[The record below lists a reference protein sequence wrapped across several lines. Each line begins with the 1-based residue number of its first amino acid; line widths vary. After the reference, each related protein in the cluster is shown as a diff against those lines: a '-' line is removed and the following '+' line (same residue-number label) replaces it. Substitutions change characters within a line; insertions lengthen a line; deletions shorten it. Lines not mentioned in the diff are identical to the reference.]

1 MVDYLP
7 RSAWGAR
14 APKPGPGN
22 LLASRV
28 RGVAIHWPGTGT
40 TTPIHSKASVAS
52 ALRGWQAFHMDD
64 RGWSDIA
71 YQVAVDQSGRAW
83 TLRGLRE
90 QSGANGDVA
99 VNQQYGAILLVI
111 VTGEQPSSA
120 MKATVRAV
128 VADFR
133 RLYSRGTAIVPH
145 SAIRPDPT
153 DCPGPAARAAISRGD
168 FNPTSSPEDDM
179 TPAQMQELKNF
190 IEARTQAYAIWVQ
203 KQLSRQVEAVGKK
216 YTLDLKNY
224 DRQTDGPD
232 AARAA
237 AAVWAT
243 QPKPT
248 GQPTGQP
255 ADQPTDPKDPADPAD
270 PTDPADPKDPT
281 EPTDPTEPA
290 DPAEPTAPTDLP
302 LDPFPAL
309 PPADAKPEN

>member
-1 MVDYLP
+1 
-7 RSAWGAR
+7 
-14 APKPGPGN
+14 
-22 LLASRV
+22 
-28 RGVAIHWPGTGT
+28 
-40 TTPIHSKASVAS
+40 
-52 ALRGWQAFHMDD
+52 LRGWQAFHMDD

-120 MKATVRAV
+120 LKATVRAV

-153 DCPGPAARAAISRGD
+153 DCPGPAARAAITRGD
-168 FNPTSSPEDDM
+168 FTPNGSPEDDM

-190 IEARTQAYAIWVQ
+190 IEARTKAYAIWVQ
-203 KQLSRQVEAVGKK
+203 KQIAPTVETIVKRYALHITE
-216 YTLDLKNY
+216 YE
-224 DRQTDGPD
+224 RQTDDAD

-243 QPKPT
+243 QPKA
-248 GQPTGQP
+248 GEQPTG
-255 ADQPTDPKDPADPAD
+255 D
-270 PTDPADPKDPT
+270 PT
-281 EPTDPTEPA
+281 TDPTTDPTG
-290 DPAEPTAPTDLP
+290 DPATPPPTDESNP
-302 LDPFPAL
+302 VDPVEDNDPVDPNDQPEQAL
-309 PPADAKPEN
+309 PPFPPLPEEDQPAPSEDAEPKPQS